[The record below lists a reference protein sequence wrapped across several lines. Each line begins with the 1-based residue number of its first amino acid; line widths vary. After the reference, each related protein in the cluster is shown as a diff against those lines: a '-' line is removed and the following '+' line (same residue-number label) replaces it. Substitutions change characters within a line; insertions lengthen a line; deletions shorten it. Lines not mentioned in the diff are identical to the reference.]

1 LFPGDSEIDELFRIF
16 RCGFFGLRGRI
27 SSADHQITSVLGTP
41 KEETWKGVSQLP
53 DYKETFPTWSAQNLS
68 TLVKNLD
75 ANGVDLLQV
84 SSDSNISL
92 SLPQANVLFCQ
103 QKMLAYDPAQRISA
117 KRALQH
123 PYFADLP
130 ASPS

>member
-1 LFPGDSEIDELFRIF
+1 MRSIDPLPID
-16 RCGFFGLRGRI
+16 I
-27 SSADHQITSVLGTP
+27 TSDQIIHSTSVLGTP

-84 SSDSNISL
+84 SCGS
-92 SLPQANVLFCQ
+92 
-103 QKMLAYDPAQRISA
+103 K
-117 KRALQH
+117 QH
-123 PYFADLP
+123 PLQ
-130 ASPS
+130 S